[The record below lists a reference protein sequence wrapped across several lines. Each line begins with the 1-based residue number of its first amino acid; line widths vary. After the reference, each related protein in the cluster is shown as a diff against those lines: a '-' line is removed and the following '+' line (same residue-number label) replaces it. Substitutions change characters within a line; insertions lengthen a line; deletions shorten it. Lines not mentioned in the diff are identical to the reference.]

1 MFSREKVHKTKWE
14 KVMTPFLK
22 KTTLFRNFAH
32 KMQSG
37 GIFFRTNGIGSF
49 CVAIVSPLDVIGW
62 CVFVFRKIFIFST
75 FFRPRILTHLT
86 RFS

>member
-1 MFSREKVHKTKWE
+1 MFIREKVHKTKWE

-37 GIFFRTNGIGSF
+37 GIFFVQTVLVRS
-49 CVAIVSPLDVIGW
+49 VLQ
-62 CVFVFRKIFIFST
+62 
-75 FFRPRILTHLT
+75 
-86 RFS
+86 